1 VVKWYFF
8 SYNSVT
14 HLKPHKAMV
23 TKKENQP
30 QLGAIKDKNEVK
42 KISKREELFNKKMAL
57 KDKK

>member
-1 VVKWYFF
+1 
-8 SYNSVT
+8 
-14 HLKPHKAMV
+14 MV